1 VELVA
6 LFGAARANEHRVAA
20 GNARAHVPQIIDQFE
35 FCKNAAAECNSFA
48 ESAHVG
54 CIVVN
59 VHRSSDCQLR
69 RVKSPFM
76 ALSVT
81 LIASAL
87 TEPILAGTVADPALD
102 LDLSTASVDEN
113 SRAMIAGRYD
123 IAEMSMATYVQARA
137 HGAALLALPVFM
149 GRRFL
154 QPCVA
159 FAQGAHIA
167 SPHDLRGKR
176 VALPQF
182 WMTSSM
188 WHRGLLVH
196 EYGVAANEIEW
207 VTTQPERLDVGFSP
221 GVSVT
226 QLDDRPLP
234 ALLHDGS
241 VDAIFSPRPP
251 ARDVAWAD
259 WSADPFAVVDDPS
272 VGIEYRNRTGIYPLL
287 HTIVVREAVVRA
299 NPGLADALFALFVR
313 SRDRAFAHPGA
324 TEIESPIAGLDFE
337 EARAV
342 LGDPYPYG
350 REANAAAI
358 RAFLTYAAEQ
368 ALTPAPLA
376 IDDAFLAL
384 D

>member
-1 VELVA
+1 
-6 LFGAARANEHRVAA
+6 
-20 GNARAHVPQIIDQFE
+20 
-35 FCKNAAAECNSFA
+35 
-48 ESAHVG
+48 
-54 CIVVN
+54 
-59 VHRSSDCQLR
+59 
-69 RVKSPFM
+69 M

-159 FAQGAHIA
+159 FAKGAPIA

-251 ARDVAWAD
+251 ARDGSLA
-259 WSADPFAVVDDPS
+259 FLFDDPAETS
-272 VGIEYRNRTGIYPLL
+272 LEYRNRTGIYPLL
-287 HTIVVREAVVRA
+287 HTIVVREAVVQA
-299 NPGLADALFALFVR
+299 NPGLADALFGLFVR
-313 SRDRAFAHPGA
+313 SRDHAFAHPGA

-376 IDDAFLAL
+376 FDDAFLAL